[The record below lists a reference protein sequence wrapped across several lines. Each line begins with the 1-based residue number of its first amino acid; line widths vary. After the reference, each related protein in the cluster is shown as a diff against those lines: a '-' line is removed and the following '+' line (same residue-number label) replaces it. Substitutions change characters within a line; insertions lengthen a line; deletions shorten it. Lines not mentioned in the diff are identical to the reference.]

1 MGSEMCIRD
10 SLTSIE
16 YPGPAALRFC
26 RGSGLGVK
34 LQEEVTS
41 IPIGES
47 ELLREGRDVLLIA
60 LGPMVPLAL
69 EASSQ
74 LEEIGI
80 QAAVL
85 NLRFVKPMDKK
96 KILELAN
103 LCKRIV
109 TIEEGTKI
117 GGMGAGVLEILS
129 ENKMNNIPVS
139 ILGIPD
145 RFIPHGSPA
154 LQREDCGL
162 TSGDITQAARDLVDI
177 DDHIRSVIS

>member
-1 MGSEMCIRD
+1 
-10 SLTSIE
+10 
-16 YPGPAALRFC
+16 
-26 RGSGLGVK
+26 
-34 LQEEVTS
+34 
-41 IPIGES
+41 
-47 ELLREGRDVLLIA
+47 
-60 LGPMVPLAL
+60 
-69 EASSQ
+69 
-74 LEEIGI
+74 
-80 QAAVL
+80 
-85 NLRFVKPMDKK
+85 MDKK

-117 GGMGAGVLEILS
+117 GGMGSGVLEILS